1 MVPPS
6 SSSSNVKTL
15 PPPSLTDAGVPLFNP
30 NVDFER
36 VRTKS
41 PDTPQRGVDK
51 DVLTLSTPG
60 GQGAEAVDAS
70 ALLFGVA
77 SNYDRLMYG
86 DQALMHDWSRWLT
99 DGRGKSNGAGLV
111 VVLQMAPSA
120 KQVSTIRD
128 ELQRLGIDAA
138 VASAADRPDET
149 AYQQVVTRLLRGRFH
164 GLRGLQRQQA
174 RKYFGIIEED
184 VFFPS
189 MARLLEKLAPFSPDK
204 EYYIGAP
211 SEQSDWEVDN
221 GTALT
226 YGGGAVFTTAP
237 LLDKVGAEC
246 LQEPASAGG
255 TGSSQVFDVLLHDC
269 IAKHI
274 GASMHVLPSLYN
286 PVAPPPPTADVGG
299 YGSGMRPLTLH
310 HYRNWHRFEAGKGH
324 RVTSA
329 CGEACFL
336 QRFLFADG
344 WVLVNG
350 YTLTHYPQGVEA
362 VPVYPSAAA
371 DPAVAA
377 AAEEA
382 RKKAAA
388 DAPRL
393 DDRLVIEEA
402 AALDLAMPPRDA
414 KTLTSPG
421 RTKKTWRLLDSR
433 TRDNGDVWQAYVN
446 RKGGDNSF
454 SEIDD
459 RLASDIRHSDEE
471 KSDVDSVILLIW
483 EAPAAPAR
491 TKAKALA

>member
-15 PPPSLTDAGVPLFNP
+15 PPPSLTEAGVPLFNP

-41 PDTPQRGVDK
+41 PDTPRRGVDK
-51 DVLTLSTPG
+51 AVLTLSTPG
-60 GQGAEAVDAS
+60 GQGAEAVDVS

-86 DQALMHDWSRWLT
+86 DQALMHDWARWLT

-149 AYQQVVTRLLRGRFH
+149 AYQQVVTRLLRGRFR
-164 GLRGLQRQQA
+164 GLRDLQRQQ
-174 RKYFGIIEED
+174 YFGIIEED

-204 EYYIGAP
+204 EYYIGLP
-211 SEQSDWEVDN
+211 SEQSDWVVYN

-246 LQEPASAGG
+246 LQEPASTGG
-255 TGSSQVFDVLLHDC
+255 AGSSQVFDVLLHDC

-350 YTLTHYPQGVEA
+350 YTLTHYPEGVEA
-362 VPVYPSAAA
+362 
-371 DPAVAA
+371 
-377 AAEEA
+377 
-382 RKKAAA
+382 AAA

-402 AALDLAMPPRDA
+402 AALDLATPPRDA

-446 RKGGDNSF
+446 RKGDDNSG

-471 KSDVDSVILLIW
+471 RSDVDSVILLIW
-483 EAPAAPAR
+483 DAPVAPAR